1 MNYTRLR
8 RHEEHG
14 LDSTPTSPACFVR
27 FDHLWRR
34 IENLV
39 DEFGAKKYPQLSELA
54 QRVLSLSHENSTP
67 ERGFSV
73 SKSLLDVHG
82 FITYE
87 DTIIAL

>member
-8 RHEEHG
+8 RHEEPG
-14 LDSTPTSPACFVR
+14 LDSTPTSPACFVK